1 MANAKGAKTTS
12 NAGSKGRNVKKEV
25 LSEKAENETKMQD
38 PKRIES
44 PEIVKD
50 NGSENLNKDGTDANI
65 AEKSEEEVKND
76 GLEKET
82 DDKTDTDL
90 FQEEDINLPETETE
104 V

>member
-12 NAGSKGRNVKKEV
+12 SAASKGRNVKKEV
-25 LSEKAENETKMQD
+25 PLEKAENEAKMQD
-38 PKRIES
+38 SKRIES

-50 NGSENLNKDGTDANI
+50 NGSENLNKDETDANI
-65 AEKSEEEVKND
+65 VKEN
-76 GLEKET
+76 EKEVEKEI

>member
-1 MANAKGAKTTS
+1 MANAKGAKTTFH
-12 NAGSKGRNVKKEV
+12 AGSKDLNVKKEAP
-25 LSEKAENETKMQD
+25 SEKAENEAKAQD

-44 PEIVKD
+44 PEIAKD
-50 NGSENLNKDGTDANI
+50 NGSENLNKDETDTNI
-65 AEKSEEEVKND
+65 AERSSEEV
-76 GLEKET
+76 EKER